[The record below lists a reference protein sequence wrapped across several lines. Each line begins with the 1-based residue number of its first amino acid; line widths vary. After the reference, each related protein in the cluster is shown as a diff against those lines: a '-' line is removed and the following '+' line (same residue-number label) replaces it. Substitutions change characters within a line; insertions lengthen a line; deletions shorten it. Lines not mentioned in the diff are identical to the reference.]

1 MLNVKGLI
9 IKNYNAIING
19 KKFYDKAVD
28 PDVKRSE
35 EIKKLITRQGRR
47 LYYWMFTR
55 LRIYQKPSQINSS

>member
-19 KKFYDKAVD
+19 KNFYDKAVD

-47 LYYWMFTR
+47 LYYWKFTR
-55 LRIYQKPSQINSS
+55 LRIYQKPS